1 MLIRILDR
9 YLFWQLLAGV
19 LLVLMT
25 LTALDAFFSYINELD
40 DVGRGDYG
48 HLEALLVIFFSLPE
62 RMYQY
67 APTAVLIGGLLS
79 LGGLAAQGELTAMRA
94 AGMSVSGIAGATL
107 KAGLVFVVA
116 IFLLGEWLA
125 PLAQEKGERLRTGS
139 VSANLA
145 IQSDSGLWMKH
156 AGRFIR
162 TRGIANNSHL
172 LDVEVFEFDANRLRS
187 IVRAATAR
195 KTEGGWLLGAVSR
208 VEFADG
214 RVKSSQVDQEKWD
227 QLVDDNMFAVL
238 QQKPDRMSAFDLY
251 DYVGYLK
258 ANHLESAQYRLAFW
272 NRFVQPFSSLV
283 MLLLALPFVF
293 GSQRTGGAG
302 QKLFIGTLLGVGY
315 YLVSRLLNQL
325 GIVYGAPP
333 FLSAILPPLIF
344 LSLAVVMLRR
354 V

>member
-1 MLIRILDR
+1 MLIRILDK
-9 YLFWQLLAGV
+9 YLFWQLLVGV

-40 DVGRGDYG
+40 NVGRGDYG

-67 APTAVLIGGLLS
+67 APTSVLIGGLLS

-94 AGMSVSGIAGATL
+94 AGMSVSGIAVATL
-107 KAGLVFVVA
+107 KAGMVFVIA

-139 VSANLA
+139 VSGNLA
-145 IQSDSGLWMKH
+145 IQSESGLWMKH
-156 AGRFIR
+156 AGRVVR
-162 TRGIANNSHL
+162 TRGIANNRHL
-172 LDVEVFEFDANRLRS
+172 LDVEVFEFDGGHLNS
-187 IVRAATAR
+187 VVRAASAQ
-195 KTEGGWLLGAVSR
+195 KSADGWVLHAVSR
-208 VEFADG
+208 VVFGDDALKTAQRETEHW
-214 RVKSSQVDQEKWD
+214 S
-227 QLVDDNMFAVL
+227 QLVDDKMFSVL
-238 QQKPDRMSAFDLY
+238 QLEPARMSALDLY
-251 DYVGYLK
+251 EYVRYLQV
-258 ANHLESAQYRLAFW
+258 NHLESAQYRLAFW
-272 NRFVQPFSSLV
+272 NRFTQPLSALV

-293 GSQRTGGAG
+293 DSQRAGGAG

-325 GIVYGAPP
+325 GIVYGLPP
-333 FLSAILPPLIF
+333 FLSAILPPVIF
-344 LSLAVVMLRR
+344 LMAAVVMLRR

>member
-1 MLIRILDR
+1 MLIRIFDR

-25 LTALDAFFSYINELD
+25 LTALDAFFAYINELD

-94 AGMSVSGIAGATL
+94 AGMSIGGIAAATL

-125 PLAQEKGERLRTGS
+125 PMAQQKGERLRTGS

-156 AGRFIR
+156 AGRFVR

-172 LDVEVFEFDANRLRS
+172 LDVEVFEFDGNRLRS
-187 IVRAATAR
+187 VVRAASAR
-195 KTEGGWLLGAVSR
+195 KNGEGWVLDDVSR
-208 VEFADG
+208 VEFADDAVSL
-214 RVKSSQVDQEKWD
+214 RQTAQETWTD
-227 QLVDDNMFAVL
+227 LVDDGMFAVL
-238 QQKPDRMSAFDLY
+238 QQKPARMSASSLY
-251 DYVGYLK
+251 DYIRYLR
-258 ANHLESAQYRLAFW
+258 ANGLESTQYRLAFW
-272 NRFVQPFSSLV
+272 NRFVQPFSSLI

-293 GSQRTGGAG
+293 GSQRSGGAG
-302 QKLFIGTLLGVGY
+302 QKLFVGTLLGVGY
-315 YLVSRLLNQL
+315 YLTSRLLNQL
-325 GIVYGAPP
+325 GVVYGVPP
-333 FLSAILPPLIF
+333 FLSAVLPPAIF
-344 LSLAVVMLRR
+344 LVLALLMLRR

>member
-40 DVGRGDYG
+40 NVGRGDYG

-67 APTAVLIGGLLS
+67 APTSVLIGGLLS
-79 LGGLAAQGELTAMRA
+79 LGGLAAQGELIAMRA
-94 AGMSVSGIAGATL
+94 AGMSISGIAVATL
-107 KAGLVFVVA
+107 KAGMVFVIV

-125 PLAQEKGERLRTGS
+125 PLSQAKGERLRTGS
-139 VSANLA
+139 VSGNLA

-156 AGRFIR
+156 AGRFVR
-162 TRGIANNSHL
+162 TRGIANNRHL
-172 LDVEVFEFDANRLRS
+172 LDVEVFEFDGSRLKS
-187 IVRAATAR
+187 VVHAASAQ
-195 KTEGGWLLGAVSR
+195 KSGNGWTLHTVSR
-208 VEFADG
+208 VEFDVDAL
-214 RVKSSQVDQEKWD
+214 KTSQEETEHWA
-227 QLVDDNMFAVL
+227 QLVDDKMFAVL
-238 QQKPDRMSAFDLY
+238 QRKPGRMSALDLY
-251 DYVGYLK
+251 DYVRYLK
-258 ANHLESAQYRLAFW
+258 ANQLESAQYRLAFW
-272 NRFVQPFSSLV
+272 NRFTQPLSALV

-315 YLVSRLLNQL
+315 FLISRLLNQL
-325 GIVYGAPP
+325 GIVYGLPP
-333 FLSAILPPLIF
+333 FLSAMMPPLIF
-344 LSLAVVMLRR
+344 LSAAMVMLRR

>member
-1 MLIRILDR
+1 MIVRILDR
-9 YLFWQLLAGV
+9 YLFWQLLGGV

-25 LTALDAFFSYINELD
+25 LTALDAFFSYINELE

-48 HLEALLVIFFSLPE
+48 HLEALLFIFFSLPE

-94 AGMSVSGIAGATL
+94 AGMSIGGIAAATL
-107 KAGLVFVVA
+107 KAGMVFVVA

-125 PLAQEKGERLRTGS
+125 PMAQQKGERLRTGS
-139 VSANLA
+139 VSADLA

-156 AGRFIR
+156 AGRFVR

-172 LDVEVFEFDANRLRS
+172 LDVEVFEFDGNRLKS
-187 IVRAATAR
+187 VVRAASAR
-195 KTEGGWLLGAVSR
+195 KTPEGWELDDISR
-208 VEFADG
+208 VEFGDDALVPR
-214 RVKSSQVDQEKWD
+214 RVSRERWD
-227 QLVDDNMFAVL
+227 ELVDDSMFAVL
-238 QQKPDRMSAFDLY
+238 QQKTERMSALALY
-251 DYVGYLK
+251 DYIRYLT
-258 ANHLESAQYRLAFW
+258 ANGLESSQYRLAFW
-272 NRFVQPFSSLV
+272 NRFIQPFSSLV

-293 GSQRTGGAG
+293 GSQRSGGAG

-315 YLVSRLLNQL
+315 YLTSRLLNQL
-325 GIVYGAPP
+325 GIVYGVSP
-333 FLSAILPPLIF
+333 FLSAVLPPLIF
-344 LSLAVVMLRR
+344 LTVAVAMLRR

>member
-40 DVGRGDYG
+40 SVGRGDYG

-67 APTAVLIGGLLS
+67 APTSVLIGGLLS
-79 LGGLAAQGELTAMRA
+79 LGGLAAQGELIAMRA
-94 AGMSVSGIAGATL
+94 AGMSISGIAVATL
-107 KAGLVFVVA
+107 KAGMVFVIA

-125 PLAQEKGERLRTGS
+125 PLAQAKGERLRTGS
-139 VSANLA
+139 VSGNLA

-156 AGRFIR
+156 AGRFVR
-162 TRGIANNSHL
+162 TRGIANNRHL
-172 LDVEVFEFDANRLRS
+172 LDVEVFEFDGSHLRS
-187 IVRAATAR
+187 VVHATSAQ
-195 KTEGGWLLGAVSR
+195 KTGDGWLLHSVNR
-208 VEFADG
+208 VEFGDNAL
-214 RVKSSQVDQEKWD
+214 KTTQEDAEHWKE
-227 QLVDDNMFAVL
+227 LVDDKMFAVL
-238 QQKPDRMSAFDLY
+238 QLKPARMSALDLY
-251 DYVGYLK
+251 EYVGYLQ

-272 NRFVQPFSSLV
+272 NRFTQPLSALV
-283 MLLLALPFVF
+283 MLILALPFVF

-315 YLVSRLLNQL
+315 YLISRLLNQL
-325 GIVYGAPP
+325 GIVYGMPP
-333 FLSAILPPLIF
+333 FLSAMLPPLIF
-344 LSLAVVMLRR
+344 LSVAVVMLRR